1 MCVLAMTDVARVVR
15 RRNKRRRRVG
25 MAYDTAVEVAG
36 LIPRNTRLLDVGCG
50 EGFVAHHL
58 TALLGTNVIGVDLAK
73 TTDAQIEYLSYDGTR
88 IPVTDHSFDGV
99 LLSYVLHHVQDIHLV
114 LSEVRRVVR
123 NGGLVVVYEDIPQDW
138 WDRFPCWTHDLK
150 WRRRTGPCTFRRQ
163 PEWQALFSSY
173 GLEIV
178 SEHHLSR
185 WRNVFHPV
193 GHRLFVLKAN
203 GSEKTSVMYRKAAPR
218 AN

>member
-1 MCVLAMTDVARVVR
+1 MTEVAQIVR
-15 RRNKRRRRVG
+15 RRQRRRRRVG
-25 MAYDTAVEVAG
+25 IAYDTAVEVAG

-99 LLSYVLHHVQDIHLV
+99 LLSYVLHHVQDIHIV

-123 NGGLVVVYEDIPQDW
+123 NGGLVVVYEDIPKDW
-138 WDRFPCWTHDLK
+138 RDRFPCWAHDMK
-150 WRRRTGPCTFRRQ
+150 WRRRVGPCTFRRP
-163 PEWQALFSSY
+163 PEWEELFNSY
-173 GLEIV
+173 GLEIQ
-178 SEHHLSR
+178 SEHQISR
-185 WRNVFHPV
+185 WRDIFHPI
-193 GHRLFVLKAN
+193 GHTLYVLKAN
-203 GSEKTSVMYRKAAPR
+203 GKTKSKKMYLTS
-218 AN
+218 